1 MKKIMLVHPVGSLEI
16 NPNLIGIVEILCARG
31 YAIDYYCARSGEF
44 RQNYRRSSFRYV
56 FLEGNQVRLA
66 DKYDLV
72 IGVDRVG
79 VAMAAKVSA
88 ALRVPYG
95 LISYELA
102 FSSEVGSLGKRP
114 EIEACREISFAICQD
129 RVRSQHLAD
138 ENHIPLEKIIDIP
151 VAAAGTRP
159 RVRSQALHKALGL
172 PSDRKIVLYMG
183 SLAQPWTMVDELVEN
198 TRSWNGNWVLVLHYS
213 SMAQKYM
220 ELKARHPGT
229 DRVQASPWTD
239 LAYDGLTD
247 VLGSA
252 DLGVALYR
260 PVFTDPEDG
269 LNMEYLG
276 LSSGKTITYFRHA
289 LPVVVNDNGIM
300 GDYVENRGLG
310 LRIRVLEDLP
320 AALEKLDDQT
330 LEKWSAECHRFYS
343 DVLDLDKRI
352 VPLLDTIERL
362 IGR

>member
-16 NPNLIGIVEILCARG
+16 NPNLIGIVEALCARG
-31 YAIDYYCARSGEF
+31 YGVDYYCARSREF
-44 RQNYRRSSFRYV
+44 RQNYQHPSFRYIY
-56 FLEGNQVRLA
+56 LEGNQVHLA
-66 DKYDLV
+66 DRCDLV

-114 EIEACREISFAICQD
+114 EIEACRGISFAVCQD
-129 RVRSQHLAD
+129 RVRSQHLAN
-138 ENHIPLEKIIDIP
+138 ENHIPLERIIDIP

-159 RVRSQALHKALGL
+159 RVRSKALHKALGL
-172 PSDRKIVLYMG
+172 SSDKKIMLYTG

-198 TRSWNGNWVLVLHYS
+198 TRSWGGNWVLVLHYS
-213 SMAQKYM
+213 SMAQKFL
-220 ELKARHPGT
+220 ELKARHPGA
-229 DRVQASPWTD
+229 DRMLASPWTD
-239 LAYDGLTD
+239 LPFDGLMD
-247 VLGSA
+247 IMGSA

-276 LSSGKTITYFRHA
+276 LSSGKTITYLRHA
-289 LPVVVNDNGIM
+289 LPVVVNDHGIM

-310 LRIRVLEDLP
+310 FRIRVLEDLP
-320 AALEKLDDQT
+320 AALGKLDDQT
-330 LEKWSAECHRFYS
+330 LEKWSVECHRFYS
-343 DVLDLDKRI
+343 EVLDLDMRI
-352 VPLLDTIERL
+352 SPLLDTIEGL
-362 IGR
+362 IGK